1 MSHDLRAPARPRRAR
16 LRLSILRRLVAPP
29 VESPSSRLPRRLR

>member
-1 MSHDLRAPARPRRAR
+1 MSHDQRAQARPRRAR

-29 VESPSSRLPRRLR
+29 LEPTSSHPPRRPR